1 MELLQDGVVAALAAI
16 GLNSNVIKLVK
27 SGGNRRHGADMAGGV
42 AAAVA

>member
-16 GLNSNVIKLVK
+16 GVTALIPIF
-27 SGGNRRHGADMAGGV
+27 GAWIGADMAGGI